1 MVQAPTPLRP
11 RRSQRERRDS
21 TRQALLGG
29 ALDALVELGW
39 AGTTTTEVC
48 RRARVSQGALF
59 KHFAT
64 KPALLAA
71 AVGHLFERLVEEY
84 GRLFEEVAAG
94 GERVEVAVRLLWQLF
109 QRPHLQVALELYTAA
124 RTDHALAAALD
135 PVVVRHGENLRAQAR
150 ALFEQAP
157 GAPAPF
163 ESALDVVVD
172 ALQGEALARLARRR
186 PADPTPFLAAVT
198 AFARACFVPRAEAPE
213 VRPSEQP

>member
-1 MVQAPTPLRP
+1 MVQPSAPLRP

-21 TRQALLGG
+21 TRQALLEG
-29 ALDALVELGW
+29 ALDALVARGW

-48 RRARVSQGALF
+48 QRAQVSQGALF
-59 KHFAT
+59 KHFPT

-71 AVGHLFERLVEEY
+71 AVAHLFERLVDEY
-84 GRLFEEVAAG
+84 GRVFEALAG
-94 GERVEVAVRLLWQLF
+94 GGDRVEAAVRLLWQLF

-124 RTDHALAAALD
+124 RTDGELAAALD

-150 ALFEQAP
+150 ALFEEAP

-163 ESALDVVVD
+163 EPALDVVVD

-186 PADPTPFLAAVT
+186 PADPAPFLAAVT
-198 AFARACFVPRAEAPE
+198 SFARACFVPRGAAPAGLPEAP
-213 VRPSEQP
+213 